1 MTLQERF
8 ICSLKSILVPLYFNY
23 WCKNKI
29 WPFWQ
34 TPHFLKAAPSIDQS
48 GFKKMREKNS
58 TKTSFHSGKITHF
71 QNSSKCLSEL
81 KWSVLDCLCMDP
93 NRRWVLF
100 NRVNS
105 EMIRTMKT
113 FHLLIDMDSRLIF
126 LIMSFFKFPNKV
138 KNGVIEDGLNVSIE
152 KNRERESKWLLM
164 LANWN
169 LYSKSKKYQ
178 SKLKNRVRKGIPDA
192 IRGKAWMFLR

>member
-1 MTLQERF
+1 
-8 ICSLKSILVPLYFNY
+8 
-23 WCKNKI
+23 
-29 WPFWQ
+29 
-34 TPHFLKAAPSIDQS
+34 
-48 GFKKMREKNS
+48 
-58 TKTSFHSGKITHF
+58 
-71 QNSSKCLSEL
+71 
-81 KWSVLDCLCMDP
+81 
-93 NRRWVLF
+93 
-100 NRVNS
+100 
-105 EMIRTMKT
+105 
-113 FHLLIDMDSRLIF
+113 
-126 LIMSFFKFPNKV
+126 MSFFKFPNKV